1 MIILSRRVF
10 VKPTSL
16 GRREV
21 SAVLHVPTV
30 KRLGRHVIAEFWDIE
45 PHVLCS
51 VGLLESIFVDACKA
65 SGATVLHSNFH
76 GFGDG
81 CGVTGVV
88 ILSESHASVHTW
100 PEYGYAAVDVFMCG
114 SCDPNVAVK
123 AIENRLAEASAKYII
138 GSESHTFHRGILESH

>member
-1 MIILSRRVF
+1 M
-10 VKPTSL
+10 
-16 GRREV
+16 

-30 KRLGRHVIAEFWDIE
+30 KRLGRHVIAEFWDVE
-45 PHVLCS
+45 PSVLCG
-51 VGLLESIFVDACKA
+51 VGLLESIFVDACRE

-76 GFGDG
+76 GFGEG

-114 SCDPNVAVK
+114 SCDPNIAVK
-123 AIENRLAEASAKYII
+123 AIYNRLAKASGKYAI
-138 GSESHTFHRGILESH
+138 GSESHTFHRGILEQIEITH

>member
-1 MIILSRRVF
+1 VRTRFVAPILF
-10 VKPTSL
+10 VRPDEEML
-16 GRREV
+16 Q
-21 SAVLHVPTV
+21 VPV
-30 KRLGRHVIAEFWDIE
+30 VRRLGRHVIAELWDIE
-45 PHVLCS
+45 SHVLCNVS
-51 VGLLESIFVDACKA
+51 LLEQIFVESCKA

-114 SCDPNVAVK
+114 ICDPNVAVK
-123 AIENRLAEASAKYII
+123 AIENRLADASHKYMI
-138 GSESHTFHRGILESH
+138 GIDSHTFHRGILETPLTN